1 MFNNMQMSEFF
12 KIIRVKAQLFSQR
25 NIDKN
30 LKLLL
35 EICELFCTN

>member
-1 MFNNMQMSEFF
+1 MQMSEFF

-25 NIDKN
+25 KKLKNIDKN

-35 EICELFCTN
+35 EIC

>member
-25 NIDKN
+25 KK
-30 LKLLL
+30 LK
-35 EICELFCTN
+35 